1 MAFKM
6 TKPTFGKSPLKQ
18 GELEKMDQPKVKE
31 AGMMGASGSLPTF
44 GAEALGEYGVFQ
56 PVASVVKGQKKAA
69 KATDKSLKK
78 EAKKQ
83 SKTKATRNWPTGSK
97 L

>member
-31 AGMMGASGSLPTF
+31 AGLMGVGKLPNVW
-44 GAEALGEYGVFQ
+44 GGLYDAGK
-56 PVASVVKGQKKAA
+56 SIVKGVKKAA
-69 KATDKSLKK
+69 KTTDKTLKK

-83 SKTKATRNWPTGSK
+83 SKTKATRNFPTGSK